1 MSKPVNKT
9 LVGAFVTGAVVLLCL
24 AVALF
29 GSGQFFKETS
39 KYVLIFSSSIN
50 GLRTGSPVVF
60 RGVPVGQVSHIA
72 ITGDVDDMN
81 FQTPVIIELEQDL
94 SEMRFDRGDE
104 SEKEADDYML
114 KLINAGLRA
123 RLTPQSMLTGQLMV
137 ELDFFPSYET
147 GMPVEKVNF
156 YEGYPEIPTLPS
168 RMDTILQTFY
178 KLPLEEI
185 AFNVLDITEG
195 LKIALGQ
202 ANIEGLAQD
211 ASALMQQLR
220 ASAENMSSVMQDM
233 HSLAESYKR
242 LADNADKGL
251 VSGFESVQQTLK
263 TIDAAIRNIND
274 AVTGVRGIMT
284 PSSLV
289 MVELTRSLREMS
301 EAARAVRGLANTLD
315 RNPEALLRGKGGK

>member
-1 MSKPVNKT
+1 MSKAVNKT
-9 LVGAFVTGAVVLLCL
+9 LVGTFVTGAAVLLCM
-24 AVALF
+24 AVAIF
-29 GSGQFFKETS
+29 GSGQFFKNTS

-50 GLRTGSPVVF
+50 GLRKGSPVVF

-72 ITGDVDDMN
+72 ITGDVDDMD
-81 FQTPVIIELEQDL
+81 FQTPVVIELDQDL
-94 SEMRFDRGDE
+94 SEMPLDPNA
-104 SEKEADDYML
+104 SKEEVIDSYML

-137 ELDFFPSYET
+137 ELDFFPRYET
-147 GMPVEKVNF
+147 GKPIDKIT
-156 YEGYPEIPTLPS
+156 YYTGLPEIPTLPS

-202 ANIEGLAQD
+202 ANVDELAKN
-211 ASALMQQLR
+211 ASDLVQQLKTT
-220 ASAENMSSVMQDM
+220 ADNMGGVMKDM
-233 HSLAESYKR
+233 HTLAESYKH
-242 LADNADKGL
+242 LADNANVGL
-251 VSGFESVQQTLK
+251 TTGFATLQK
-263 TIDAAIRNIND
+263 TLVTIDTTISNINT
-274 AVTGVRGIMT
+274 AVTGVRGILS

-315 RNPEALLRGKGGK
+315 RNPEALLRGKGGR